1 MSCLFKVKPKV
12 VINFIFRKFFV
23 FFKRECFIL
32 LCRPVLSR
40 KFGGFGPGHKKSPGN
55 FSVKS
60 RDCIPLLSLL
70 FLLSCAC
77 DGYFSMFGFCN
88 P

>member
-40 KFGGFGPGHKKSPGN
+40 KFGGFGPGHKK
-55 FSVKS
+55 KS
-60 RDCIPLLSLL
+60 REL
-70 FLLSCAC
+70 FRKVPGLYSASVFAVFIVLCV
-77 DGYFSMFGFCN
+77 
-88 P
+88 